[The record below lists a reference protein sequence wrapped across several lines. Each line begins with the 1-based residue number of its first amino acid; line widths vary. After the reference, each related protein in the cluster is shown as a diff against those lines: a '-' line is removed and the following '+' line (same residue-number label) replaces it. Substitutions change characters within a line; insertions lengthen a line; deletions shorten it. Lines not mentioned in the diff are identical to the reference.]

1 MKQIF
6 FTKKIFTFTFYLIS
20 VAILGLSLYGTS
32 CQRPGYSETNDDL
45 VAGILDRAE
54 SLMLRTPDSV
64 RIILEQLLAN
74 DTLQYSISQA
84 VDIYNKL
91 GTAYS
96 IQFRLEQSDSVLKR
110 GISLLDMQEDS
121 FKRASI
127 LINLGINQDK
137 RRKAREAVN
146 YYLTAAS
153 FVPSQG
159 AERLMSQVDN
169 NLGISYTAIG
179 LRDSAVYHYQK
190 VLDFAK
196 SNNNKRDEADVLT
209 NMATTLYRYKEA
221 GQAEENLKRA
231 ISLYQETDHKVGELN
246 AFSNLAIVQNGIGKV
261 EEAEKSYIRV
271 EELANAMGN
280 LSVLSSIYNN
290 RAKTYYDAGRYDETI
305 KLLKKSLDVKS
316 KLNDT
321 IGMVHS
327 WNSMSAAYTKMGKY
341 DLAERYSRKVL
352 DALEGKEDITLQ
364 LLGYENWLQIL
375 ISTRRSDEAFD
386 VLKKRDQLQ
395 DSVFT
400 KEKFAV
406 TQQLQTQYET
416 KEKEQQIAYLEEK
429 RQADLKLRIL
439 LTGIAIL
446 LAAALMAV
454 YLYLKTKAK
463 ASRIALE
470 LTKLRQEEVELQLRL
485 KEEQVVRYELEKY
498 ESMLEINFMESEI
511 GEKNQELELLKK
523 EQEELNERIVQY
535 SRKLKAFEQENDEK
549 KKKFSSPSLDLAIQE
564 IEILLEKKNIC
575 ERSEYHERM
584 GTVSPTFFENIL
596 DFSPISYNYLKYCI
610 CFAIDMEINDI
621 CSIFSVESATVHMI
635 RYRIKQKLSFN
646 KEENITVFLRKI
658 ANDKEIR

>member
-1 MKQIF
+1 MKQLF
-6 FTKKIFTFTFYLIS
+6 STKRIFTSTFYLIS
-20 VAILGLSLYGTS
+20 VAILGVSLYGAS
-32 CQRPGYSETNDDL
+32 CQRPRYSETNDDL
-45 VAGILDRAE
+45 VAGILGEAE
-54 SLMLRTPDSV
+54 SIMLRNPDSA

-74 DTLQYSISQA
+74 DTLQYSIPQA

-96 IQFRLEQSDSVLKR
+96 IQFRLERSDSVLKR

-121 FKRASI
+121 SKRASI

-137 RRKAREAVN
+137 RRKAREAVD

-153 FVPSQG
+153 FVPSEG
-159 AERLMSQVDN
+159 AEKLMSRVDN
-169 NLGISYTAIG
+169 NLGLSYTAIG

-190 VLDFAK
+190 VLDFAR
-196 SNNNKRDEADVLT
+196 SNNSKREEANVLT
-209 NMATTLYRYKEA
+209 NMAIMLYRYKEA

-231 ISLYQETDHKVGELN
+231 ISLYQEIDHKVGELN
-246 AFSNLAIVQNGIGKV
+246 ALSNLAIVQTGIGKV
-261 EEAEKSYIRV
+261 EEAEKSYIRA

-280 LSVLSSIYNN
+280 LSILSSIYNN
-290 RAKTYYDAGRYDETI
+290 RGKTYYNAGRYDETI
-305 KLLKKSLDVKS
+305 KLLQKSLDVKS

-341 DLAERYSRKVL
+341 DLAELYSRKVL

-439 LTGIAIL
+439 LIGIAIV
-446 LAAALMAV
+446 LAAALIAV
-454 YLYLKTKAK
+454 YLWLKTKAK

-470 LTKLRQEEVELQLRL
+470 LTRLRQEEVELQLRL

-535 SRKLKAFEQENDEK
+535 SRRLKTFEQENNEK
-549 KKKFSSPSLDLAIQE
+549 KKKLASPSLDLAISE
-564 IEILLEKKNIC
+564 IETLLEKRNIR
-575 ERSEYHERM
+575 ERSEYNERM
-584 GTVSPTFFENIL
+584 GTVSPSFFENIL
-596 DFSPISYNYLKYCI
+596 RFSPISYNYLKYCI
-610 CFAIDMEINDI
+610 CFVIDMEINDI

-635 RYRIKQKLSFN
+635 RYRLKQKLSFN

-658 ANDKEIR
+658 ANGKEIR